1 MDTTIKVPRTVK
13 AKVMLWTDISYH
25 DMEEIENMLST
36 WDLER
41 CLCRLLK
48 VDLPEPKRGVLLEL
62 YVQSVLFCREHNF
75 SREQTSTFLSIIK
88 SIHDLNVETPFD
100 NIEQCVSYCKELLL
114 CHSVRRPPFSINLF
128 GPEEIKCVF
137 EYIYTSYFKHF
148 KLYKYVFTPEVKLDL
163 SLTYSE
169 TVEEEPLQPHT
180 TVNSSE
186 PDVKSEHDG
195 SVDTQ
200 QENTGQEEEE
210 EEAASSDPT
219 SEVKALIEQAVR
231 KQIAFVSGELDQRM
245 KDMALQHNGSPQ
257 PPQPKN
263 NKKQ

>member
-1 MDTTIKVPRTVK
+1 FLTQP
-13 AKVMLWTDISYH
+13 
-25 DMEEIENMLST
+25 EIEL
-36 WDLER
+36 WFVARIQAFAYFVLCIR

-186 PDVKSEHDG
+186 PGKI
-195 SVDTQ
+195 
-200 QENTGQEEEE
+200 
-210 EEAASSDPT
+210 
-219 SEVKALIEQAVR
+219 LEQYVF
-231 KQIAFVSGELDQRM
+231 IHM
-245 KDMALQHNGSPQ
+245 
-257 PPQPKN
+257 
-263 NKKQ
+263 